1 MLKLTQKE
9 LRSALRGLRG
19 WKLVKGKLHR
29 EYKFEDFVHA
39 FGFMATSSLAIEKL
53 DHHPEWSNVYNKVV
67 IDLSTHDARGIS
79 VKDIA
84 LARLLDNFAGRL
96 Q

>member
-1 MLKLTQKE
+1 MPKLTQKE
-9 LRSALRGLRG
+9 VRTALTGLRG